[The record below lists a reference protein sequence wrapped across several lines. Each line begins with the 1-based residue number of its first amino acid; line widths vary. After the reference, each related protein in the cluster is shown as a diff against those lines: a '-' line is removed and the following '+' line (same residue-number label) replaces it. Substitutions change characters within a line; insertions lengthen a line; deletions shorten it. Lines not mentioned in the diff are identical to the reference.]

1 MNEKVCLTG
10 SLTRWLREAAIMV
23 ALITACFCAQML
35 TSSEAFAGC
44 KDFQG
49 SSQANLEDPQVKR
62 VIGVW
67 RGVFAPFYGMTGR
80 DTGLIVLSAEA
91 TKKGKDGPEPFRPT
105 AHICPGAPPV
115 VYVTWPLVE
124 LVFGKSGGEGS
135 YPEAFLAFVLAHEL
149 GHRIN
154 DLDAEGGLLGKAERA
169 SAGTGFGVEEMADK
183 RAAFL
188 AAAAGYSMR
197 TLAKE
202 EIVKSFLTVELG
214 LRAWTA
220 DTRDQM
226 LLSTLR
232 SFDAYEGLYDVA
244 VAMTMSG
251 EREVAIRLLA
261 RADELIAGDGVPLPE
276 VKILRAIALMNAAAP
291 YAPWREGLM
300 GLTARDLRCAPVF
313 ATHTALWEESQEGAV
328 RSGIDQNE
336 LIARAKAR
344 LELAGRLIAEAKP
357 YGVSPLIIES
367 ATGCLALYEGDV
379 KGAKKAFDAA
389 KKEAG
394 KKPPAALGEAFKH
407 NLALLELVSF
417 VSKNPAPPVSERS
430 AAKKWGKSLGR
441 LGKKVKSNAEVT
453 AVVKRLSAYPSQKL
467 PEPDAPTPGPMCKEK
482 TPGPI
487 PAPEIP
493 SSPTQ
498 DLGQCAEGF
507 TFSHS
512 LPQVGKTESK
522 MGITT
527 CTKDVEGM
535 PGAKDRYIRVRLP
548 GAMEP
553 ALDPIDLVIMIRDF
567 APGKRPTRDEIACQC
582 PNVVPEGVSDT
593 GERAEVLVCPARGMI
608 TGVMMSTEDE
618 QVTRLIVYEEAM

>member
-1 MNEKVCLTG
+1 MRRCIISLGKVLAV
-10 SLTRWLREAAIMV
+10 AAAMC
-23 ALITACFCAQML
+23 ALFIIATPSMAH
-35 TSSEAFAGC
+35 AGC
-44 KDFQG
+44 KDFEG
-49 SSQANLEDPQVKR
+49 AAQADVEDPKVKR
-62 VIGVW
+62 VVEVW

-80 DTGLIVLSAEA
+80 DTGLVVLSAEA
-91 TKKGKDGPEPFRPT
+91 TKTTKDGAKPFRPT

-115 VYVTWPLVE
+115 VYVTWPLVD
-124 LVFGKSGGEGS
+124 LVFGEKKES

-197 TLAKE
+197 TLARE

-232 SFDAYEGLYDVA
+232 SFDAYEGLYDVS

-276 VKILRAIALMNAAAP
+276 VKVLRAIALMNAAAP
-291 YAPWREGLM
+291 YAPWREGLA

-313 ATHTALWEESQEGAV
+313 ATHTALWEESEEGAV

-344 LELAGRLIAEAKP
+344 LELAERLIADAKP

-367 ATGCLALYEGDV
+367 ATGCIALYNGDT
-379 KGAKKAFDAA
+379 KKAKAAFEAA

-394 KKPPAALGEAFKH
+394 KKPPAALKEAFAQNK
-407 NLALLELVSF
+407 ALLELVGF
-417 VSKNPAPPVSERS
+417 VVKNPAPPTSERS
-430 AAKKWGKSLGR
+430 AAKKWGKSLGK
-441 LGKKVKSNAEVT
+441 LAKKVKPNREAA
-453 AVVKRLSAYPSQKL
+453 AVVARLSKYPSQRL
-467 PEPDAPTPGPMCKEK
+467 PEPEPPRPGPACKGEP
-482 TPGPI
+482 TPI
-487 PAPEIP
+487 PAPEVP
-493 SSPTQ
+493 MTPTTN
-498 DLGQCAEGF
+498 LGQCAEGF
-507 TFSHS
+507 TYAHS
-512 LPQVGKTESK
+512 LPQVGKSESK

-527 CTKDVEGM
+527 CSRDVAGM

-553 ALDPIDLVIMIRDF
+553 ELDPIDLVIMIRDF
-567 APGKRPTRDEIACQC
+567 APDKRPTRAEIACQC

-618 QVTRLIVYEEAM
+618 QVTRLIVYEEAG

>member
-10 SLTRWLREAAIMV
+10 SAARWVREVAVIMV
-23 ALITACFCAQML
+23 VVAVCFCAQALMP
-35 TSSEAFAGC
+35 SRAFAGC

-49 SSQANLEDPQVKR
+49 APQANLEDPQVKR
-62 VIGVW
+62 VVEVW
-67 RGVFAPFYGMTGR
+67 RGVFSPFYGMTGR
-80 DTGLIVLSAEA
+80 DTGLIVLAADA
-91 TKKGKDGPEPFRPT
+91 THAGKDGPELFRPT

-124 LVFGKSGGEGS
+124 LVFGKGKEKGS

-197 TLAKE
+197 TLARE

-291 YAPWREGLM
+291 HAPWREGLA

-344 LELAGRLIAEAKP
+344 LELAGRLIDEAKP

-367 ATGCLALYEGDV
+367 ATGCLALYNGDV
-379 KGAKKAFDAA
+379 KGAKVAFDAA

-394 KKPPAALGEAFKH
+394 KKPPKALSEAFSH
-407 NLALLELVSF
+407 NLALAELVAF
-417 VSKNPAPPVSERS
+417 VVKNPAPPVSERS
-430 AAKKWGKSLGR
+430 AAKKWGKSLGK
-441 LGKKVKSNAEVT
+441 LGKKVKGNAEVA
-453 AVVKRLSAYPSQKL
+453 AVVKRLTAYPSQKL
-467 PEPDAPTPGPMCKEK
+467 PAPDAPKPGPMCTED
-482 TPGPI
+482 PGPI
-487 PAPEIP
+487 PAPEVP
-493 SSPTQ
+493 TSPTQ

-507 TFSHS
+507 AFSHS

-527 CTKDVEGM
+527 CTREVEGRA
-535 PGAKDRYIRVRLP
+535 GAKDRYIRVRLP

-567 APGKRPTRDEIACQC
+567 APGSRPTRTQVACQC

-618 QVTRLIVYEEAM
+618 QVTRLIVYEEAS